1 MPPLCAGLKCRDG
14 RIRGKQVASMEV
26 HHRRDEQATLH
37 ERARGVWG
45 WEHRQLVVPLRI
57 SVRHWRHPDYVGAAA
72 KRAQPIIDASLRDA
86 VSEGWRADEPTDFAS
101 LFSGSR
107 VRTRDTLLQW
117 RVDSATMQLLR
128 AIPCRRDLVPH
139 G

>member
-1 MPPLCAGLKCRDG
+1 MD
-14 RIRGKQVASMEV
+14 V
-26 HHRRDEQATLH
+26 HHTRDEQSTLPKQPP
-37 ERARGVWG
+37 GMWG

-86 VSEGWRADEPTDFAS
+86 VSEGWHADEPTDFAS
-101 LFSGSR
+101 LFSRSR
-107 VRTRDTLLQW
+107 VRTRDTLLHW
-117 RVDSATMQLLR
+117 RVTSATMRLLR
-128 AIPCRRDLVPH
+128 PIPSHLDVVPH